1 MSGTEHYLGHMVRF
15 VYRMSGEP
23 EEICRV
29 SDDVLGFRDEVVKQ
43 REEETSLLG
52 KLSEPVPQAKQGDAV
67 VIFIIIISVAL
78 MLLIPITIL
87 IWLVV
92 GILLYSY
99 NFIILLLP
107 TTVEKFRP
115 EETQALRKTGVK
127 DTWPAIRLLLKK
139 KFLAIEIGI
148 TLYLGG
154 MVPLTVSFT
163 IILGLGILMTI
174 YYAFVAGGLELSF
187 AFLVVVQLVF
197 ILGFYFFVALLA
209 PQEQGVTRLA
219 KTYKRRIEDAREGEG
234 RSALKVYLI
243 VAAVILVGI
252 VLVFGAILLPGITL
266 VAILVQVDDWGWG
279 SIVILI
285 FVAWAQL
292 VVMRHFQS
300 ASSRKIVMII
310 LADRIRRMKEEV
322 LDPLETW
329 TDGGFC
335 LDRAGFPQ
343 AFKTLRKNF
352 YSIAVYDIIR
362 LDLFGLSPVY
372 LVGPRL
378 RYVLNDKVLEC
389 F

>member
-1 MSGTEHYLGHMVRF
+1 
-15 VYRMSGEP
+15 MSGEP

-29 SDDVLGFRDEVVKQ
+29 SDDVLGFRDDVVKQ
-43 REEETSLLG
+43 REEEISLLG
-52 KLSEPVPQAKQGDAV
+52 RLSRPVPHAKRGDAI
-67 VIFIIIISVAL
+67 VILMLAFSIAL
-78 MLLIPITIL
+78 MLAVPITIL

-107 TTVEKFRP
+107 TTVERSRP
-115 EETQALRKTGVK
+115 EETRALRKMGVK
-127 DTWPAIRLLLKK
+127 ETWPAIRLLLKK

-154 MVPLTVSFT
+154 MVPLSVSFT
-163 IILGLGILMTI
+163 IILGLGIFMTI
-174 YYAFVAGGLELSF
+174 YYALVAGGLELSF

-197 ILGFYFFVALLA
+197 IIGFYLFVALLA

-219 KTYKRRIEDAREGEG
+219 RTFMRRMEAAREGEG
-234 RSALKVYLI
+234 RSPLMVYLI
-243 VAAVILVGI
+243 VAVVIVVAI
-252 VLVFGAILLPGITL
+252 VLVFGAVLLPGITL

-279 SIVILI
+279 SIAILI
-285 FVAWAQL
+285 FVAWVQL

-300 ASSRKIVMII
+300 ESSRKIVVII
-310 LADRIRRMKEEV
+310 LEERIRRMKEEV
-322 LDPLETW
+322 LVPLETW
-329 TDGGFC
+329 TDDGLC
-335 LDRAGFPQ
+335 LDRAGFHQ
-343 AFKTLRKNF
+343 GFKTLKKNF
-352 YSIAVYDIIR
+352 YSLAVYDIIR

>member
-1 MSGTEHYLGHMVRF
+1 MSD
-15 VYRMSGEP
+15 EP
-23 EEICRV
+23 EEMCRV

-43 REEETSLLG
+43 REEEKSLLS
-52 KLSEPVPQAKQGDAV
+52 KLSMPIPHAKKGDAI
-67 VIFIIIISVAL
+67 VILLLVISVAL
-78 MLLIPITIL
+78 MLLVPIALIL
-87 IWLVV
+87 WLVV

-107 TTVEKFRP
+107 TTVERSRP
-115 EETQALRKTGVK
+115 DETRALRKMGVK
-127 DTWPAIRLLLKK
+127 ETWPAIRLLLKK

-154 MVPLTVSFT
+154 MVPLSVSFT

-174 YYAFVAGGLELSF
+174 YYALVAGGLELSF
-187 AFLVVVQLVF
+187 AFLVVVQLSF
-197 ILGFYFFVALLA
+197 IIGFYLFVAMLA

-219 KTYKRRIEDAREGEG
+219 RTFKRRIEAARDGAG
-234 RSALKVYLI
+234 RSPFRVYII
-243 VAAVILVGI
+243 VAVVIAVAI
-252 VLVFGAILLPGITL
+252 VLVFGAVLLPGITL

-279 SIVILI
+279 SIAILI
-285 FVAWAQL
+285 FVAWVQL

-300 ASSRKIVMII
+300 ESSRKIVAII
-310 LADRIRRMKEEV
+310 LEERIRRMKEEV

-329 TDGGFC
+329 TEGGLC
-335 LDRAGFPQ
+335 LDRDGFHEG
-343 AFKTLRKNF
+343 FKTLKKNF